1 MLNVNLRRGFRRGCI
16 DRAGLPA
23 RSSDESQMQGYDD
36 RSKYRAVVGTKY
48 ARELILK

>member
-1 MLNVNLRRGFRRGCI
+1 MEANIEKADALNQQ
-16 DRAGLPA
+16 
-23 RSSDESQMQGYDD
+23 SDGTDDAQMQGYED